1 MLVSVY
7 VLPLW
12 DYKSQ
17 GARGDPVSPFPPGP
31 TSLLSESRRLTCSRR
46 LPRPVLRS
54 PQPELEPEEAPRY
67 QDLPRIRLLALTLRR
82 PAPAGTMDSEA
93 FQSSR
98 DLLDLNF
105 QSLAM
110 KHMDLKQMELDT
122 AAAKVDELTKQL
134 ESLWS
139 DSPTPPGSQAGAP
152 ARTWP
157 PMNEGLPK
165 PPPELE
171 PEPELEGLLTPVLE
185 AGDSDE
191 GAVTRP
197 LSPTRLQPALP
208 PEAQSVPE
216 LEEVARVLAEI
227 PRPLKRRGSMEQ
239 SPAVALPPTHKKQYQ
254 QIISRL
260 FHRHGGPGGPE
271 PELSPIT
278 EGSEARAGPPA
289 PAPPAPI
296 PPPPPLQSSPPEQPQ
311 SMEMRSVLRKAGS
324 PRKVRRARLNPL
336 VLLLDAALT
345 GELDVVQQAV
355 KEMNDPSQPNEEGI
369 TALHNA
375 ICGANYPI
383 VDFLIAAGANVNSPD
398 SHGWTPLH
406 CAASCNDTAICT
418 ALVQHGAAIFA
429 TTLSDGATAIE
440 KCDPYREGYADCATY
455 LADVE
460 QSMGLMHNGVVYAL
474 WDYSAEFGDEL
485 SFREGEPVTVLRRDG
500 LEETDWWWATL
511 HGQEGYVPRNYFG
524 GSVGAGE
531 GLRGWG
537 TDPAAP
543 AARLNVDGLLVH
555 FPYDYIYPEQ
565 FSYMLEL
572 KRTLDAKGH
581 GVLEMPSGTGK
592 TVSLLALIIAYQR
605 AYPLEVTKLIY
616 CSRTVPEI
624 EKVIEE
630 LRKLLSFYEKQEGEK
645 LPFLGLALSSRKNLC
660 IHPEVTPL
668 RFGKDVDGKCHSL
681 TASYVR
687 AQYQQDH
694 SLPHCRFYEE
704 FDVHGRQV
712 PLPAGIY
719 NLDDLKA
726 LGRRQGWCPY
736 FLARYS
742 ILHANVVVYSY
753 HYLLDPKIAD
763 LVSKELARKAVVV
776 FDEAHNI
783 DNVCIDSMSV
793 NLTRRTLDRCQGNL
807 ETLQKTVLRIKETDA
822 QRLRDE
828 YRRLVEGLREASA
841 ARETDAHL
849 ANPVLPD
856 EVLQEAVPGSIRT
869 AEHFLGFLRRLLEF
883 CAERLRSLLHTLE
896 IADLADFS
904 PLTLLANFATLVST
918 YAKGFTI
925 IIEPFDDRTPTI
937 ANPIL
942 HFSCMDASLAIKPV
956 FERFQSVIIT
966 SGTLS
971 PLDIYPKI
979 LDFHPVTMATFTMT
993 LARVCLCPM
1002 IIGRGN
1008 DQVAISSKFETRED
1022 IAVIRNYGNLL
1033 LEMSAVVP
1041 DGIVAFF
1048 TSYQYMESTVASWY
1062 EQGILE
1068 NIQRNKL
1075 LFIETQDG
1083 AETSV
1088 ALEKYQEACENGRG
1102 AILLSVARG
1111 KVSEG
1116 IDFVHHYGRAVIMFG
1131 VPYVYT
1137 QSRILK
1143 ARLEYLRDQFQ
1154 IRENDFLTFDAM
1166 RHAAQCVG
1174 RAIRGKTDYG
1184 LMVFADKRFARADKR
1199 GKLPRWI
1206 QEHLTDA
1213 NLNLTVDEGVQVAKY
1228 FLRQMAQP
1236 FHREDQL
1243 GLSLLSLE
1251 QLESEET
1258 LRRIEQIAQ
1267 QL

>member
-1 MLVSVY
+1 
-7 VLPLW
+7 
-12 DYKSQ
+12 
-17 GARGDPVSPFPPGP
+17 
-31 TSLLSESRRLTCSRR
+31 
-46 LPRPVLRS
+46 
-54 PQPELEPEEAPRY
+54 
-67 QDLPRIRLLALTLRR
+67 
-82 PAPAGTMDSEA
+82 
-93 FQSSR
+93 
-98 DLLDLNF
+98 
-105 QSLAM
+105 M
-110 KHMDLKQMELDT
+110 K
-122 AAAKVDELTKQL
+122 
-134 ESLWS
+134 
-139 DSPTPPGSQAGAP
+139 
-152 ARTWP
+152 
-157 PMNEGLPK
+157 
-165 PPPELE
+165 
-171 PEPELEGLLTPVLE
+171 
-185 AGDSDE
+185 
-191 GAVTRP
+191 
-197 LSPTRLQPALP
+197 
-208 PEAQSVPE
+208 
-216 LEEVARVLAEI
+216 
-227 PRPLKRRGSMEQ
+227 
-239 SPAVALPPTHKKQYQ
+239 
-254 QIISRL
+254 
-260 FHRHGGPGGPE
+260 
-271 PELSPIT
+271 
-278 EGSEARAGPPA
+278 
-289 PAPPAPI
+289 
-296 PPPPPLQSSPPEQPQ
+296 
-311 SMEMRSVLRKAGS
+311 
-324 PRKVRRARLNPL
+324 
-336 VLLLDAALT
+336 
-345 GELDVVQQAV
+345 
-355 KEMNDPSQPNEEGI
+355 
-369 TALHNA
+369 
-375 ICGANYPI
+375 
-383 VDFLIAAGANVNSPD
+383 
-398 SHGWTPLH
+398 
-406 CAASCNDTAICT
+406 
-418 ALVQHGAAIFA
+418 
-429 TTLSDGATAIE
+429 
-440 KCDPYREGYADCATY
+440 
-455 LADVE
+455 
-460 QSMGLMHNGVVYAL
+460 
-474 WDYSAEFGDEL
+474 
-485 SFREGEPVTVLRRDG
+485 
-500 LEETDWWWATL
+500 
-511 HGQEGYVPRNYFG
+511 
-524 GSVGAGE
+524 
-531 GLRGWG
+531 
-537 TDPAAP
+537 
-543 AARLNVDGLLVH
+543 LNVDGLLVY

-592 TVSLLALIIAYQR
+592 TVSLLALIMAYQR
-605 AYPLEVTKLIY
+605 
-616 CSRTVPEI
+616 
-624 EKVIEE
+624 VIEE

-687 AQYQQDH
+687 YQRDS

-712 PLPAGIY
+712 PLPTGIY

-726 LGRRQGWCPY
+726 VGRRQGWCPY

-793 NLTRRTLDRCQGNL
+793 NLTRRTLDRS
-807 ETLQKTVLRIKETDA
+807 
-822 QRLRDE
+822 
-828 YRRLVEGLREASA
+828 GLPA
-841 ARETDAHL
+841 
-849 ANPVLPD
+849 
-856 EVLQEAVPGSIRT
+856 EAVPGSIRT
-869 AEHFLGFLRRLLEF
+869 AEHFLGFLRRLLEYVKWRLRVQHVVQESPPAFLSGLAQRVCIQRKPLRF

-896 IADLADFS
+896 ISDLTDFS

-993 LARVCLCPM
+993 LAR